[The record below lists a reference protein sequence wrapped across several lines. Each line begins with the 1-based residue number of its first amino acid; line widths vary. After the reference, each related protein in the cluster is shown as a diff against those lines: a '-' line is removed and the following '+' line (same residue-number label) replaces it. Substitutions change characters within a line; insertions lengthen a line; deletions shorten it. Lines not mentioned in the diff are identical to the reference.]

1 MEDMTARVNDIEEVE
16 TTTEVSSSG
25 ALVAGIIGGFLAY
38 AMIGGVKK
46 LWRFAAPRLAERRR
60 AKLGKTVEAEI
71 IEETQT
77 ESDEDDSEK

>member
-16 TTTEVSSSG
+16 TTTEVEESMEDSGSG

-46 LWRFAAPRLAERRR
+46 LWGFAAP
-60 AKLGKTVEAEI
+60 KTVEAEI
-71 IEETQT
+71 IEETQA
-77 ESDEDDSEK
+77 ESEEDDSEK